1 MPKTRAQKEQQVS
14 EAAEKFTRMKA
25 AVFAQVG
32 GFTMDDADALR
43 AKAREGG
50 MSTFVMKKTLLTRA
64 MQQAKI
70 EGVDA
75 KTFDGSILTV
85 IGFED
90 EVSPAKTLADFTKKH
105 ESLTIL
111 SGILEKK
118 LIDAAMVKSLSKL
131 GSKQQLLGQL
141 VGTLNAPVSG
151 FVHVLAGN
159 LRGLVTVL
167 NAIKE
172 AKASYV

>member
-1 MPKTRAQKEQQVS
+1 MPKTRAQKEQQVT
-14 EAAEKFTRMKA
+14 EAADKFGRMKA

-32 GFTMDDADALR
+32 GFTMADADELR
-43 AKAREGG
+43 TKAREAG

-64 MQQAKI
+64 MQEAKI

-75 KTFDGSILTV
+75 KSFDGSILTV

-90 EVSPAKTLADFTKKH
+90 EVSPAKTVAEFTKKH

-111 SGILEKK
+111 SGILENK
-118 LIDAAMVKSLSKL
+118 LIDASMVKSLAKL
-131 GSKQQLLGQL
+131 PSKQQLLGQL
-141 VGTLNAPVSG
+141 VSTLNAPVSG
-151 FVHVLAGN
+151 FVNVLAGN

-172 AKASYV
+172 KNA